1 MLSSSS
7 SVRRWK
13 ARRVLGKAGWGG
25 PEGRG
30 TRGASSSWRV
40 AIFLVRA
47 ALLGRVRGA
56 ILGLVLVGCV
66 GFSKMMLYRG
76 GIREE
81 RSGDEERYLDDSR
94 CCIEW

>member
-13 ARRVLGKAGWGG
+13 AKSVLGKEGCGG
-25 PEGRG
+25 PVGRG

-40 AIFLVRA
+40 AILFVRA

-56 ILGLVLVGCV
+56 IFFWVWVWRLVV
-66 GFSKMMLYRG
+66 S
-76 GIREE
+76 
-81 RSGDEERYLDDSR
+81 
-94 CCIEW
+94 

>member
-13 ARRVLGKAGWGG
+13 ARRVLGKDGCGG

-40 AIFLVRA
+40 AIFLLRA
-47 ALLGRVRGA
+47 WLLGRVRGA
-56 ILGLVLVGCV
+56 IFDFLLVV
-66 GFSKMMLYRG
+66 
-76 GIREE
+76 
-81 RSGDEERYLDDSR
+81 D
-94 CCIEW
+94 